1 MTKQQL
7 DKVYKVVEE
16 NEWVAKLANNLL
28 EEGQSFTVICEQ
40 IADAFNI
47 K

>member
-7 DKVYKVVEE
+7 DQVYKIVEK

-28 EEGQSFTVICEQ
+28 KEGQSFTLICEQ
-40 IADAFNI
+40 IAEAFNI